1 MKFTGTF
8 VGIKLDLLLYQQQLQ
23 DYLVEILHEGAKAW
37 LMAVAGRGG
46 RVPLWSGMARASLLE
61 LSELIDGTV
70 VLSPLKAP
78 SRVPQ
83 GRFLGTATQE
93 ISKSNVQITIETSV
107 PHYTLQEYQRA
118 KQGGSPRA
126 PWQSLIAGAVA
137 FQLATKNAKLPKP
150 KFRSLRMKV

>member
-1 MKFTGTF
+1 MRFTGHYT
-8 VGIKLDLLLYQQQLQ
+8 GISFDLLGYERQLQ
-23 DYLVEILHEGAKAW
+23 DYLVEILHEGAKEW
-37 LMAVAGRGG
+37 LKAVAGRGG

-61 LSELIDGTV
+61 ISELIDGTV

-83 GRFLGTATQE
+83 GRSLGKATQK
-93 ISKSNVQITIETSV
+93 ISKSKVDITIETSV

-126 PWQSLIAGAVA
+126 PWRSLVVGMLA
-137 FQLATKNAKLPKP
+137 FQLATKDAKLPKP
-150 KFRSLRMKV
+150 RFGSLKMKV